1 MHGVDCS
8 LRRALSALFL
18 ATMIIE
24 LGGCAGGG
32 GDLSGPEA
40 PPGRRDEIVHEHLA
54 LGQSLIEQSRYAE
67 ALHAFDRALIRQP
80 DHPDIHYHRG
90 VALHRLAAQHQG
102 GLTKEGNR
110 LLSQATASY
119 ARAVELGSKD
129 GRAYYALGHINT
141 GGGHSED
148 TLRWMN
154 RAIELDPDLTEAH
167 YERARSLW
175 GLGRTEEALQ
185 SFARVLELKP
195 DFARAHM
202 RRARLLAELNRFEEA
217 LRDHD
222 RAIELAPDDSKV
234 HFNRGRTL
242 AKLGRHEEALE
253 AHERAAEL
261 WPRFHGAHL
270 GRGEAHEALGR
281 VEEALQA
288 YRRAERLDPY
298 GRTVEPKENYNYMA
312 TLLKGRLLASLG
324 RDQEA
329 LKAFDDV
336 LATQPD
342 NEEIKKEREDLQRKI
357 RAEQNS

>member
-1 MHGVDCS
+1 MHSAGCWS
-8 LRRALSALFL
+8 RRALSALFL
-18 ATMIIE
+18 ATMTVE

-32 GDLSGPEA
+32 GDRSGAEGPA
-40 PPGRRDEIVHEHLA
+40 RRRDELVHEDLA
-54 LGQSLIEQSRYAE
+54 LGLSLIEQSRYAE
-67 ALHAFDRALIRQP
+67 ALDAFDRALTRQP
-80 DHPDIHYHRG
+80 DHPDLHYHRG
-90 VALHRLAAQHQG
+90 VAFHRLAAEHQG
-102 GLTKEGNR
+102 GLTPEGDR
-110 LLSQATASY
+110 LLSQANASY

-141 GGGHSED
+141 GGGHSAD
-148 TLRWMN
+148 TLHWMN

-167 YERARSLW
+167 YERAHSLW
-175 GLGRTEEALQ
+175 GLGRTEEALE
-185 SFARVLELKP
+185 SFNRVVELKP
-195 DFARAHM
+195 DFARAYM

-222 RAIELAPDDSKV
+222 RAIELAPNDSKV
-234 HFNRGRTL
+234 YFQRGRTL

-281 VEEALQA
+281 VEEALRA
-288 YRRAERLDPY
+288 YRHAERLDGY
-298 GRTVEPKENYNYMA
+298 GRTVEPSENNNYLA
-312 TLLKGRLLASLG
+312 TLLKGRLLARLG

-336 LATQPD
+336 LATGHG
-342 NEEIKKEREDLQRKI
+342 NEETRKEREDLWRKT
-357 RAEQNS
+357 RAK